1 MEDLD
6 FSEDF
11 CRFLQEAVP
20 AVDAAELLLL
30 FRGRPEMALT
40 ADEAVARLGPG
51 VSPGDVAGY
60 LARFVSRGLLA
71 LEGDRYRYCPESELA
86 PQVEKLAVAYNQRPV
101 TLIRVIYA
109 FRDGRIRSFADAF
122 KLRK

>member
-11 CRFLQEAVP
+11 CRFIQDAIP

-30 FRGRPEMALT
+30 FRARPDLALT
-40 ADEAVARLGPG
+40 PQEAVAKLGPG
-51 VSPGDVAGY
+51 INAGDVAGY
-60 LARFVSRGLLA
+60 LSLFASRGLLI
-71 LEGDRYRYCPESELA
+71 LENDRYRYLPQSELA
-86 PQVEKLAVAYNQRPV
+86 PQVEKLALAYNQRPV